1 MQVQPSHQADDI
13 GARFALP
20 SKLSVDMRATG
31 VPK

>member
-13 GARFALP
+13 GARFAEP
-20 SKLSVDMRATG
+20 SSFNVEMRATG